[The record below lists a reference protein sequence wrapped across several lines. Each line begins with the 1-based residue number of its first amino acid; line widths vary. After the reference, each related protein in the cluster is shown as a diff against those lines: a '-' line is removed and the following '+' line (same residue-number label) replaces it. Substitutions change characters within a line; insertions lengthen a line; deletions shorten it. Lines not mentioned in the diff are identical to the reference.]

1 MIAELSV
8 SFRTVPRPASVP
20 RPFVRPPPSKTNGD
34 FEAVKKLRQANQAQ
48 EQEEQIKANL
58 KDSVDARLTAW
69 KAGKETNVRALVA
82 SLETVLW
89 PELGWQKVGLHE
101 LVTPNQVKVRYMKA
115 IAKLHPDKVWHN
127 LLNLDM

>member
-1 MIAELSV
+1 M
-8 SFRTVPRPASVP
+8 
-20 RPFVRPPPSKTNGD
+20 
-34 FEAVKKLRQANQAQ
+34 
-48 EQEEQIKANL
+48 KAKL

-69 KAGKETNVRALVA
+69 KAKKETNVRALVA

-115 IAKLHPDKVWHN
+115 IAKLHPDKVGHLIAFGAAQLIQN
-127 LLNLDM
+127 PDQLKQHDC